1 MDKKEILLANKVVFD
16 FVLKLKEEELK
27 SLIKGEKKIFLID
40 KEKKLDIKKKE
51 NIHEDI
57 DEILNKLYLLPNK
70 EEAKKYLNK
79 FKVADLREISKVANI
94 FIKSRSKKSEII
106 DRITEGTIGAKIKIE
121 ILQSWLS
128 YKVTNIDINWTL
140 ISMIFTIY
148 I

>member
-57 DEILNKLYLLPNK
+57 DEILNKLYLFANK
-70 EEAKKYLNK
+70 EEAIKYLNK

-94 FIKSRSKKSEII
+94 FVKSRSKKSEII

-121 ILQSWLS
+121 ILQS
-128 YKVTNIDINWTL
+128 
-140 ISMIFTIY
+140 
-148 I
+148 

>member
-128 YKVTNIDINWTL
+128 DKVI
-140 ISMIFTIY
+140 
-148 I
+148 

>member
-57 DEILNKLYLLPNK
+57 DEILNKLYLFANK
-70 EEAKKYLNK
+70 EEAIKYLNK

-94 FIKSRSKKSEII
+94 FVKSRSKKSEII

-128 YKVTNIDINWTL
+128 DKVI
-140 ISMIFTIY
+140 
-148 I
+148 

>member
-16 FVLKLKEEELK
+16 FVLKLKDEELK

-57 DEILNKLYLLPNK
+57 DEILNKLYLFENK
-70 EEAKKYLNK
+70 EEAIKYLNK

-121 ILQSWLS
+121 ILQS
-128 YKVTNIDINWTL
+128 
-140 ISMIFTIY
+140 
-148 I
+148 

>member
-70 EEAKKYLNK
+70 EEAIKYLNK

-121 ILQSWLS
+121 ILQS
-128 YKVTNIDINWTL
+128 
-140 ISMIFTIY
+140 
-148 I
+148 

>member
-57 DEILNKLYLLPNK
+57 DEILNKLYLFANK
-70 EEAKKYLNK
+70 EEAIKYLNK

-128 YKVTNIDINWTL
+128 DKVI
-140 ISMIFTIY
+140 
-148 I
+148 

>member
-16 FVLKLKEEELK
+16 FVLKLKEDELK

-57 DEILNKLYLLPNK
+57 DEILNKLYLFGNK
-70 EEAKKYLNK
+70 EEAIKYLNK

-121 ILQSWLS
+121 ILQS
-128 YKVTNIDINWTL
+128 
-140 ISMIFTIY
+140 
-148 I
+148 

>member
-16 FVLKLKEEELK
+16 FVLKLKDEELK

-57 DEILNKLYLLPNK
+57 DEILNKLYLFANK
-70 EEAKKYLNK
+70 EEAIKYLNK

-121 ILQSWLS
+121 ILQS
-128 YKVTNIDINWTL
+128 
-140 ISMIFTIY
+140 
-148 I
+148 

>member
-121 ILQSWLS
+121 ILQS
-128 YKVTNIDINWTL
+128 
-140 ISMIFTIY
+140 
-148 I
+148 

>member
-57 DEILNKLYLLPNK
+57 DEILNKLYLFANK
-70 EEAKKYLNK
+70 EEAIKYLNK

-121 ILQSWLS
+121 ILQS
-128 YKVTNIDINWTL
+128 
-140 ISMIFTIY
+140 
-148 I
+148 